1 VAGGKENA
9 SGSGTDLFAVP
20 AMQARVAAARRGER
34 WVCLAYGSSEHQ
46 RADHLAQCA
55 QRLLPDQLI
64 KDIFLHPV
72 VSAMFIAC
80 HPAHLDAWC
89 LRERGGVAGQ

>member
-1 VAGGKENA
+1 MG
-9 SGSGTDLFAVP
+9 
-20 AMQARVAAARRGER
+20 
-34 WVCLAYGSSEHQ
+34 CLAYGSSKQQ

-80 HPAHLDAWC
+80 HLAHLDAWC
-89 LRERGGVAGQ
+89 LRERSGVAGQ